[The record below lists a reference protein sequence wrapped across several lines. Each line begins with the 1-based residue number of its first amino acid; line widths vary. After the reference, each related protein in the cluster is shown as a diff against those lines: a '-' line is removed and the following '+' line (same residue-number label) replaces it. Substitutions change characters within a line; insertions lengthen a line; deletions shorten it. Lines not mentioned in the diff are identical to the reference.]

1 MKHIAKKQLNYRVG
15 LKDGLPIG
23 LGYLSVSFAFGV
35 QASALGVPVILTTLI
50 SMTNLTSAGQLAG
63 LPIIATALSG
73 SLFSLI
79 LEMIIC
85 QIVINARYFLMSIA
99 LSQRLEEGVSIG
111 KRMLMAFFVTDEIF
125 AVGASQPKINLPYVL
140 GLATFPY
147 LGWASGTILGAIA
160 SNILPHIISNS
171 LGIALY
177 AMFIAIIVPP
187 STKDSKILVVILI
200 SAGVSCA
207 LFFTPVI
214 NQIPDGFKI
223 IISAIISAGI
233 MAFFPRPNESFSEVK
248 ENVS

>member
-1 MKHIAKKQLNYRVG
+1 MKQLANKQLNYKVG

-35 QASALGVPVILTTLI
+35 QASALGVPVILTALI

-63 LPIIATALSG
+63 LPIIAMALSG
-73 SLFSLI
+73 SLLSLI
-79 LEMIIC
+79 LEMIVC

-99 LSQRLEEGVSIG
+99 LSQKLEEGVSIG
-111 KRMLMAFFVTDEIF
+111 KRLLMAFFVTDEIF
-125 AVGASQPKINLPYVL
+125 AVGASQPKINLPYIL

-160 SNILPHIISNS
+160 SNILPLFISNA

-177 AMFIAIIVPP
+177 AMFIAIIIPP
-187 STKDSKILVVILI
+187 ATKDYRVLIVVFI
-200 SAGVSCA
+200 SAGLSCA
-207 LFFTPVI
+207 LYFIPVI
-214 NQIPDGFKI
+214 NQIQDGFKI

-233 MAFFPRPNESFSEVK
+233 MAFFPRPNENFSEVK
-248 ENVS
+248 ESVS